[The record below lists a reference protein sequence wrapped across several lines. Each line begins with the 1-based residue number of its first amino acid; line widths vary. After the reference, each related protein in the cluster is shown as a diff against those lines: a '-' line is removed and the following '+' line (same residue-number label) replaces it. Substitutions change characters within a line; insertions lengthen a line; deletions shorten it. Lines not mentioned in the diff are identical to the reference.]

1 MTSHSHQQTP
11 VLGHVVVHRFHPA
24 WPHNPQHPLPT
35 AHDPALAASPHLLHL
50 GQEGVSQVSGW
61 LSRVPGHPV
70 LSQQLIQQDEEG
82 LLPRKDLAR
91 QSWDTQEDW
100 DCVQQL

>member
-1 MTSHSHQQTP
+1 MTSHSRPFTQ
-11 VLGHVVVHRFHPA
+11 VLGHPVEHR
-24 WPHNPQHPLPT
+24 PHLPGPTTQHALPS
-35 AHDPALAASPHLLHL
+35 ARPSLAASPHLLHL
-50 GQEGVSQVSGW
+50 SQEGVSQVSGW